1 MADDPSTTDYGA
13 MGEHH
18 IHLRPR
24 RGPSSPFLR
33 VRGADNAPPWMPRTV
48 ANLLQI
54 MRRLFARPRAHADA
68 TPAPTVRD
76 DLAKDSCTPTD
87 MHTYGQDA

>member
-1 MADDPSTTDYGA
+1 MIRVPQTTGPWANTTYISVREGGPPPPSCEFAGLTT
-13 MGEHH
+13 
-18 IHLRPR
+18 P
-24 RGPSSPFLR
+24 
-33 VRGADNAPPWMPRTV
+33 PPWMPRTV